1 MVKATLK
8 SDIIMSWEEIAEEI
22 NAGNSK
28 SLFAVNDI
36 VTFIG
41 RDGNVYSAEV
51 LAIDLYEPD
60 SIIFGFKDAFKD
72 FQMNERDTNAGGYC
86 ESQLAPK
93 MEEYL
98 ITTIIP
104 HNLMDKISP
113 RTIIQNINGETF
125 ESRHTFWLPSIV
137 ELFGEDYRQYECEEG
152 VVQFE
157 GFKKCINRI
166 KVRDNRP
173 VYIWSRSPNTGYT
186 GNFWSCTDT
195 GAAFYNSHANFWY
208 GVAPCFLIKKTR
220 DPRKLHNY
228 GNIEDII

>member
-8 SDIIMSWEEIAEEI
+8 SDIIMSWGEIAEEI

-28 SLFAVNDI
+28 GLFAVNDT

-60 SIIFGFKDAFKD
+60 SIIFGFKNAFKD
-72 FQMNERDTNAGGYC
+72 FQMNERDINAGGYC

-93 MEEYL
+93 MEEHL
-98 ITTIIP
+98 TTIIP
-104 HNLMDKISP
+104 YNLMDKISP

-125 ESRHTFWLPSIV
+125 ESSHTFWLPSIV
-137 ELFGEDYRQYECEEG
+137 ELFGEDYRRYECEEG
-152 VVQFE
+152 VIQFE

-166 KVRDNRP
+166 KIRDDRL
-173 VYIWSRSPNTGYT
+173 VYVWSRSPNPGGTN
-186 GNFWSCTDT
+186 NFWFCTDT
-195 GAAFYNSHANFWY
+195 GAAGGINGANRWN
-208 GVAPCFLIKKTR
+208 GVSPCFLIKKTR
-220 DPRKLHNY
+220 ALRKLHNY
-228 GNIEDII
+228 GSIEDII

>member
-8 SDIIMSWEEIAEEI
+8 SDVIMSWDEIAEEI

-28 SLFAVNDI
+28 GLFAINDI
-36 VTFIG
+36 VTFTG
-41 RDGNVYSAEV
+41 RDDNVYSAEV

-60 SIIFGFKDAFKD
+60 SIIFGFKDAFKN

-93 MEEYL
+93 MEEHL
-98 ITTIIP
+98 TTILP
-104 HNLMDKISP
+104 HNLMDKISS

-137 ELFGEDYRQYECEEG
+137 ELFGEDYRRYECEES
-152 VVQFE
+152 VIQFE

-166 KVRDNRP
+166 KVRGNRP
-173 VYIWSRSPNTGYT
+173 AYIWTRSPNI
-186 GNFWSCTDT
+186 GNTNYFWFCTDT
-195 GAAFYNSHANFWY
+195 GTAGSHNLAYNWY
-208 GVAPCFLIKKTR
+208 GVAPCFSIKKTR
-220 DPRKLHNY
+220 YPRKLHNY
-228 GNIEDII
+228 GNIEDLL